1 MEILFDALFD
11 LLLTGGE
18 CAVRSNKVPKPIR
31 IFLAI
36 IGLLFYLAVIGLIP
50 FAGIT
55 IIIDQSV
62 LGGSILVAVAVLM
75 IVLAIRKVILI
86 RSGM

>member
-1 MEILFDALFD
+1 MEILFVALFD

-36 IGLLFYLAVIGLIP
+36 IGLLFYLAVIGLIA

>member
-36 IGLLFYLAVIGLIP
+36 IGLLFYLAVIGLIA

-62 LGGSILVAVAVLM
+62 LGGSILVAVALLM

>member
-36 IGLLFYLAVIGLIP
+36 IGLLFYLAVIGLIA

>member
-36 IGLLFYLAVIGLIP
+36 IGLLRRFDPGSCRSTYDRVGYKKSN
-50 FAGIT
+50 
-55 IIIDQSV
+55 ID
-62 LGGSILVAVAVLM
+62 SIRYVVH
-75 IVLAIRKVILI
+75 
-86 RSGM
+86 

>member
-36 IGLLFYLAVIGLIP
+36 IGLLFYLAVIGLIT

-62 LGGSILVAVAVLM
+62 LGGSILVAVALLM

>member
-36 IGLLFYLAVIGLIP
+36 IGLVFYLAVIGLIA